1 MSRGCL
7 STLYF
12 LLLIKKN
19 EAMNYKH
26 KLFGVF
32 TLAMTLF
39 LGSCVDEDKDRF
51 PEFLD
56 GVNMRV
62 IVDADNS
69 FLNFQDLSNA
79 KFAFDAYSSNK
90 DLNKV
95 EFLLT
100 YVTIDST
107 YAEFPALTFSQ
118 SDFATGKLRK
128 ELTAAD
134 MAALVGKTAA
144 QLQGGDLFNFRTQVT
159 LNDGRVYPTLVLD
172 DVTIGGTVRDFNN
185 IDGGITNNPAFASF
199 TSRFS
204 TFVGCPSNIAGT
216 YTTVTT
222 GTSTDGCCPDPVTVN
237 STVTFTRTGP
247 TTYRVTNFSA
257 GMYDA
262 WYCAPYDLCNGN
274 TFNGLGST
282 MLDVCGNVTWTAG
295 YWGSRGT
302 GTIDGSGKITVTWE
316 NEFGDTG
323 TTVFTK

>member
-1 MSRGCL
+1 
-7 STLYF
+7 
-12 LLLIKKN
+12 
-19 EAMNYKH
+19 MNHKH
-26 KLFGVF
+26 KLRYVF
-32 TLAMTLF
+32 TLAVALF

-62 IVDADNS
+62 QVDPDNS
-69 FLNFQDLSNA
+69 FLNFQDLSNS
-79 KFAFDAYSSNK
+79 KFVFDIYSSNK
-90 DLNKV
+90 DLDKV

-107 YAEFPALTFSQ
+107 YAEFPAITLGQ
-118 SDFATGKLRK
+118 SDFATGKVHK
-128 ELTAAD
+128 EFTAAD
-134 MAALVGKTAA
+134 MAGFVGKTAA
-144 QLQGGDLFNFRTQVT
+144 QLQGGDLFNFRTRVT
-159 LNDGRVYPTLVLD
+159 LNDGRVYPFVVLE
-172 DVTIGGTVRDFNN
+172 DVEVGGTVRDFNN
-185 IDGGITNNPAFASF
+185 IDGGIVNNPAFASF

-204 TFVGCPSNIAGT
+204 TFVGCPSNLAGT

-237 STVTFTRTGP
+237 SSVTFTRTGP

-257 GMYDA
+257 GLYDA

-274 TFNGLGST
+274 TFNGLAST

-302 GTIDGSGKITVTWE
+302 GSIDGSGKITVTWE